1 MKYINRSIIKDLID
15 YQKYF
20 PVLLISGARQV
31 GKSTLALHL
40 DIDNYVTLDDINIY
54 EMAKN
59 DPKGFI
65 ENLDKPVI
73 IDEAQRLPQLMITIK
88 EFIDKDRINGQ
99 FILTGSASLQ
109 GFKGISDSLAGRIG
123 IVELYPLSLKEK
135 NEKEENIIDMLA
147 GSLDKY
153 ILKKYDNSQIVQN
166 IIDGGYPEILKI
178 DNQSGASLEKAKY
191 LWFSSYIRTYIESDA
206 KELANIRNID
216 KFISMY
222 RLCMLRS
229 GNIFNKNE
237 LQKECGL
244 DNRTFDSYFNVIE
257 YTYQVQ
263 KLKPF
268 FKNELKRVIKS
279 PKIYATD
286 TGVLSHLLQIT
297 SIEEYEKSNYKG
309 DILETFVY
317 DELIKANTYSNAR
330 AGLFYYRTSDKKEI
344 DFILEFSNKV
354 VAIEVKSSKTV
365 SKNDFKHIYH
375 LAKEIP
381 NEFDKGIVFYN
392 GEQVLKL
399 YDNMYAI
406 PLGFLA

>member
-1 MKYINRSIIKDLID
+1 MNYINRSIIKDLVD
-15 YQKYF
+15 YKKYF

-40 DIDNYVTLDDINIY
+40 NIENYITLDDINIY

-65 ENLDKPVI
+65 ENMEKPVI

-88 EFIDKDRINGQ
+88 EYIDKDRINGQ

-109 GFKGISDSLAGRIG
+109 GFKDISDSLAGRIG

-135 NEKEENIIDMLA
+135 NNKEDENLIDILE
-147 GSLDKY
+147 GSLDKF
-153 ILKKYDNSQIVQN
+153 IFKKYDNNKIVSN

-178 DNQSGASLEKAKY
+178 DNQKAKY

-206 KELANIRNID
+206 KELANIRNMD

-229 GNIFNKNE
+229 GNLFNKNE

-244 DNRTFDSYFNVIE
+244 DNKTFDSYFNVIE
-257 YTYQVQ
+257 HTYQVQ

-286 TGVLSHLLQIT
+286 TGVLSHLFQIT
-297 SIEEYEKSNYKG
+297 SYEEY
-309 DILETFVY
+309 
-317 DELIKANTYSNAR
+317 
-330 AGLFYYRTSDKKEI
+330 
-344 DFILEFSNKV
+344 
-354 VAIEVKSSKTV
+354 
-365 SKNDFKHIYH
+365 
-375 LAKEIP
+375 
-381 NEFDKGIVFYN
+381 
-392 GEQVLKL
+392 
-399 YDNMYAI
+399 
-406 PLGFLA
+406 

>member
-1 MKYINRSIIKDLID
+1 
-15 YQKYF
+15 
-20 PVLLISGARQV
+20 
-31 GKSTLALHL
+31 
-40 DIDNYVTLDDINIY
+40 
-54 EMAKN
+54 
-59 DPKGFI
+59 
-65 ENLDKPVI
+65 
-73 IDEAQRLPQLMITIK
+73 
-88 EFIDKDRINGQ
+88 
-99 FILTGSASLQ
+99 
-109 GFKGISDSLAGRIG
+109 
-123 IVELYPLSLKEK
+123 
-135 NEKEENIIDMLA
+135 
-147 GSLDKY
+147 
-153 ILKKYDNSQIVQN
+153 
-166 IIDGGYPEILKI
+166 
-178 DNQSGASLEKAKY
+178 
-191 LWFSSYIRTYIESDA
+191 
-206 KELANIRNID
+206 
-216 KFISMY
+216 
-222 RLCMLRS
+222 MLRS
-229 GNIFNKNE
+229 GNLFNKNE

-244 DNRTFDSYFNVIE
+244 DNRTFDSYFNVLQHS
-257 YTYQVQ
+257 YQVQ

-399 YDNMYAI
+399 DDNIDERSDIYSLGISMWTILTGKVPFYHKIPEVIANLQIAYPLPRHPKIPENLWEIIQKATVKPVFNKSFNKYAKKELI
-406 PLGFLA
+406 TMLQEAKNLRYMSAQEMIVDLRKII